1 MKVQLYQSCYHDPDL
16 VRISVST
23 TLEVNRY
30 TANYAS
36 NPHNYTDAET
46 TGGGLP
52 GWAGNIA
59 GTLRS
64 NATDY
69 KEGMP
74 QL

>member
-1 MKVQLYQSCYHDPDL
+1 M
-16 VRISVST
+16 ST
-23 TLEVNRY
+23 ILEVGGY
-30 TANYAS
+30 TPNYAS

-52 GWAGNIA
+52 GWVGNIA

-69 KEGMP
+69 KEGMH